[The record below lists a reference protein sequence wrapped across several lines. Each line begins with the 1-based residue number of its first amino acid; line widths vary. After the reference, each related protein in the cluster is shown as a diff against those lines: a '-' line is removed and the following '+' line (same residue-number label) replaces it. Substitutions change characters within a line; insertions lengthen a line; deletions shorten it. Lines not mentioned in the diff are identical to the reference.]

1 MNVRYL
7 SDVDAENVS
16 KLLKANNG
24 DIQATFLALGTLIPM
39 NTIKRVKEK
48 KLRPEISDKYFSKG
62 DFTKSR
68 DHEISQDLKIGFSDT
83 EPAGDKSDDNNS
95 KPTSTDVSGKGKR
108 ITEEDVL
115 NIYKDREDG
124 MSIKDIHKKY
134 NLAEQTVRQIV
145 TGRSHKTLYKKY
157 HDNSLSTTPKKCTNT
172 TTTTTTKS
180 KGKNVIDAL
189 TDLIIESIKFASLAE
204 LTNILG
210 DESISINDIILGSD
224 KLRKILADNLRGNKL
239 INRVANKKI

>member
-62 DFTKSR
+62 DFTKNK
-68 DHEISQDLKIGFSDT
+68 DNEIAQDLKIGFSDT
-83 EPAGDKSDDNNS
+83 EAASHDDKA
-95 KPTSTDVSGKGKR
+95 KPVSLDVSGKGKR
-108 ITEEDVL
+108 ITEDAVL
-115 NIYKDREDG
+115 NIYKDHEDG
-124 MSIKDIHKKY
+124 MPVKDLRKKY
-134 NLAEQTVRQIV
+134 NLAEQTVRQIIR
-145 TGRSHKTLYKKY
+145 GRSHKALYKKY
-157 HDNSLSTTPKKCTNT
+157 HDIHATPKDT
-172 TTTTTTKS
+172 TTTAPLPTEN
-180 KGKNVIDAL
+180 KGKNVIDTL
-189 TDLIIESIKFASLAE
+189 TDIIIDSIKSASLSE

-210 DESISINDIILGSD
+210 DESITINDIILGSE
-224 KLRKILADNLRGNKL
+224 KLRKILAENLKSNKL

>member
-62 DFTKSR
+62 DFTKNK
-68 DHEISQDLKIGFSDT
+68 DNEIAQDLKIGFSDT
-83 EPAGDKSDDNNS
+83 EAASHDDNA
-95 KPTSTDVSGKGKR
+95 KPVSLDVSGKRKR
-108 ITEEDVL
+108 ITEDDVL
-115 NIYKDREDG
+115 NIYKDHEDG
-124 MSIKDIHKKY
+124 MPVKDLHKKY
-134 NLAEQTVRQIV
+134 NLAEQTVRQIIR
-145 TGRSHKTLYKKY
+145 GRSHKALYKKY
-157 HDNSLSTTPKKCTNT
+157 HDIHTTPKDT
-172 TTTTTTKS
+172 TITTPLPTEN
-180 KGKNVIDAL
+180 KGKNVIDTL
-189 TDLIIESIKFASLAE
+189 TDIIIDSIKSASLAE

-210 DESISINDIILGSD
+210 DESITINDIILGSE
-224 KLRKILADNLRGNKL
+224 KLRKILAENLKSNKL